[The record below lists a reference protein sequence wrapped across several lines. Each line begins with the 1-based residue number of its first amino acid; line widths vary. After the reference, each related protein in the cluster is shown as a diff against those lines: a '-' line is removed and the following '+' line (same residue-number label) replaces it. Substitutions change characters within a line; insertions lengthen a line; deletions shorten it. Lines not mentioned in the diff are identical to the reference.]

1 LNHYQI
7 IFDNML
13 IEDLQV
19 VLKVAEFR
27 SITAAAVSLDMQ
39 TATASAAL
47 KRVEKAL
54 GIDLFIRTTRQLRLS
69 NAGERYIPHCEQAL
83 ATLDFAKQ
91 NVKSDIDVV
100 EGELRIGLSSDLG
113 RNLAIPWLDEIMH
126 IHRAL
131 SLKAHISDSTVDFYR
146 DPVDIVLRYGSPKDA
161 NVYGFKICDV
171 PSLLCAAPSY
181 LEQHGTPKHP
191 YDLSGHNGLFYQ
203 LHDIIHNEWV
213 FSCNGEQFKI
223 KMSGDRA
230 ANDGELVSRWCA
242 SGKGLAVK
250 SCLDVSADLLSGK
263 VVSVMPEFTPRVT
276 ELWIICPSRQSITPA
291 VRLLRDTFKQKC
303 ESILNELSLKG
314 FLS

>member
-1 LNHYQI
+1 
-7 IFDNML
+7 ML

-19 VLKVAEFR
+19 VLKVAEFH

-181 LEQHGTPKHP
+181 LEQHGIPKHP

-203 LHDIIHNEWV
+203 LHDIIHNEWA

-263 VVSVMPEFTPRVT
+263 VVSVMPKFTPRVT

-303 ESILNELSLKG
+303 ENILNELSLKG
-314 FLS
+314 LLS

>member
-7 IFDNML
+7 IFENML

-19 VLKVAEFR
+19 VLKVAEFH
-27 SITAAAVSLDMQ
+27 SITAAAASLDMQ

-54 GIDLFIRTTRQLRLS
+54 GADLFIRTTRKLRLS
-69 NAGERYIPHCEQAL
+69 TAGERYIPHCEQAL
-83 ATLDFAKQ
+83 ATLDLAKQ

-113 RNLAIPWLDEIMH
+113 RNLVIPWLDDIMQDH
-126 IHRAL
+126 NDL

-146 DPVDIVLRYGSPKDA
+146 DPVDLVLRYGSPKDS

-171 PSLLCAAPSY
+171 PGVLCGAPDY
-181 LEQHGTPKHP
+181 LESHGTPKHP
-191 YDLSGHNGLFYQ
+191 YDLSNHNGLFYQ
-203 LHDIIHNEWV
+203 LHDIIHNVWE
-213 FSCNGEQFKI
+213 FSGNGEQFKI
-223 KMSGDRA
+223 KMNGNRA

-263 VVSVMPEFTPRVT
+263 VIRLMPEFTPRAT

-303 ESILNELSLKG
+303 ENILNELAQKG
-314 FLS
+314 FLL